1 MTISE
6 LILNLCIFAA
16 YMILMKIFMTYQKQV
31 NEAAAKLEQDKQ
43 KALAKEQKLEAKKK
57 KMEQS

>member
-1 MTISE
+1 
-6 LILNLCIFAA
+6 
-16 YMILMKIFMTYQKQV
+16 MILMKIFMTYQKQV

-43 KALAKEQKLEAKKK
+43 KALAKEQKLGALKK

>member
-43 KALAKEQKLEAKKK
+43 KALAKEQKLGALKK